1 MEKILL
7 FQCENALEIRQ
18 IAAAFQIKTVEVGT
32 EFFRETLGILEKGEV
47 KQPAEK
53 FTGTPPEGSMMVF
66 CNVTEKHF
74 DRMLA
79 ELRKKQVEVSYKA
92 VMTPT
97 NKRWSVLRLYLELA
111 REKSAYAEPAQLHFE
126 KRKYF

>member
-7 FQCENALEIRQ
+7 FQCENTQEIKQ
-18 IAAAFQIKTVEVGT
+18 IAAALKIKTAEIGT
-32 EFFRETLGILEKGEV
+32 EFFRETIGALEKGDV
-47 KQPAEK
+47 KQPKEA
-53 FTGTPPEGSMMVF
+53 FTGTPPEGSLMVF

-74 DRMLA
+74 DRVLA
-79 ELRKKQVEVSYKA
+79 ELRKKQIAVSYKA

-111 REKSAYAEPAQLHFE
+111 REKKAY
-126 KRKYF
+126 